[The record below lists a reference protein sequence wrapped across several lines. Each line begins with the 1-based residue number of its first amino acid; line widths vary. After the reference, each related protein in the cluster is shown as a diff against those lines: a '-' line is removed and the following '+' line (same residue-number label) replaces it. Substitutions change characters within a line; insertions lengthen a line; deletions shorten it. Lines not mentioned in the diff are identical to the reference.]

1 MARKQAKERLYLDRS
16 GQRVL
21 PHGHDEAHS
30 LLVHE
35 GGEVPSE
42 YADLV
47 SAYEDEQAAAVEKAA
62 SKSEDKAQSKAEDK
76 SA

>member
-1 MARKQAKERLYLDRS
+1 MARKHAKERLYLDREAK
-16 GQRVL
+16 RIL
-21 PHGHDEAHS
+21 PHGHDDAHS

-47 SAYEDEQAAAVEKAA
+47 SAYEDEQAAAAE
-62 SKSEDKAQSKAEDK
+62 KAQSKAEDK
-76 SA
+76 AVAKAEDKSA

>member
-1 MARKQAKERLYLDRS
+1 MARKMAQERLYLDRS

-21 PHGHDEAHS
+21 PHGHEDAHS

-35 GGEVPSE
+35 GGEVPGE

-47 SAYEDEQAAAVEKAA
+47 SAYEDEQAQAAA
-62 SKSEDKAQSKAEDK
+62 KAQSKAEDK
-76 SA
+76 AVTKAEDKSA

>member
-1 MARKQAKERLYLDRS
+1 MARKQAKERLYLSQD

-21 PHGHDEAHS
+21 PHGHDDAHS

-47 SAYEDEQAAAVEKAA
+47 SAYEDEQAQAASKAA
-62 SKSEDKAQSKAEDK
+62 SKSEDKAQSKSEDK

>member
-1 MARKQAKERLYLDRS
+1 MARKQAKERLYLDRE
-16 GQRVL
+16 GKRVL
-21 PHGHDEAHS
+21 PHGHEEAHS

-47 SAYEDEQAAAVEKAA
+47 SAYEEEQASAAEKAA
-62 SKSEDKAQSKAEDK
+62 SKAEDKAVTKPEDK

>member
-1 MARKQAKERLYLDRS
+1 MARKQAKERLYLDREAK
-16 GQRVL
+16 RVL
-21 PHGHDEAHS
+21 PHGHEDAHA

-47 SAYEDEQAAAVEKAA
+47 SAYEDEQAQAAEKAA
-62 SKSEDKAQSKAEDK
+62 SKAEDKAVNKAEDK